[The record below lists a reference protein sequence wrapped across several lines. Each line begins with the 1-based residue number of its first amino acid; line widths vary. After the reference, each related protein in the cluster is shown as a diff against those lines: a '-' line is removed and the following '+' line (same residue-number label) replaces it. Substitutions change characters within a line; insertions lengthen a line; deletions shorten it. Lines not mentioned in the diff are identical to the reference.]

1 MIRIL
6 AVADTE
12 DRALYDDYNSERWA
26 KERVELIV
34 SCGDLRPGYLDFL
47 VSVFNVPC
55 FYVRGNHD
63 IAYGD
68 TELGGCVSLHQRV
81 ERYKGVTFFGL
92 EGCRWYNGGPAQY
105 TERQMWWKVFRA
117 GRRLGGQGSI
127 DVIVTHGPPR
137 ICPLPE
143 KRCLCVRP
151 LPGTP
156 PANVGQT
163 CYVDPERRNWELADV
178 PHRGFECFQKLAL
191 KLQPRFFLHGHTHLG
206 YGARPRE
213 FQLGQTRVVDCYG
226 HVLLDV

>member
-63 IAYGD
+63 IAYDD

-81 ERYKGVTFFGL
+81 ERYKGVTL
-92 EGCRWYNGGPAQY
+92 LA
-105 TERQMWWKVFRA
+105 WKAAVGTA
-117 GRRLGGQGSI
+117 A
-127 DVIVTHGPPR
+127 
-137 ICPLPE
+137 
-143 KRCLCVRP
+143 VRP
-151 LPGTP
+151 STP
-156 PANVGQT
+156 NGRCGGRSSGPVAG
-163 CYVDPERRNWELADV
+163 
-178 PHRGFECFQKLAL
+178 
-191 KLQPRFFLHGHTHLG
+191 
-206 YGARPRE
+206 
-213 FQLGQTRVVDCYG
+213 
-226 HVLLDV
+226 